1 MMRKGFMKGNEIDK
15 NPRAKTSLL
24 LSHVASQSCRNRRL
38 AVGIGEALVE
48 VEDVARVAEVDAA
61 HLVAAAAT
69 RRASCLAAL
78 VVGEEVWWLLLVLVA
93 LQ

>member
-1 MMRKGFMKGNEIDK
+1 MKGNEIDK
-15 NPRAKTSLL
+15 NPRVKTSLL

-61 HLVAAAAT
+61 HLVAAAAAT